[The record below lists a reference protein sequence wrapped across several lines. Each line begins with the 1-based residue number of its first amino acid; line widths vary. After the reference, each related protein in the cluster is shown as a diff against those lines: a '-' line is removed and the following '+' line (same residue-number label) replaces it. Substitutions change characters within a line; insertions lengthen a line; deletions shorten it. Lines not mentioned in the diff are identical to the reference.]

1 MHPNSSC
8 ICSSMKFHWIN
19 NYLDKS
25 CKTSNYD
32 HWHAIILIKVAKL
45 VIMITGMQ
53 FKGHNSVKIQNTYT
67 CKWVFSFL
75 PFSHQF
81 ALVSC
86 FLKKLWQQYL
96 FIWNSSN
103 YVLWRIC
110 WKCKNRFQIKMHE
123 KNFLTFNI
131 LILLILNQE
140 SSLWP

>member
-1 MHPNSSC
+1 MHPAVWSF
-8 ICSSMKFHWIN
+8 IELIF
-19 NYLDKS
+19 
-25 CKTSNYD
+25 
-32 HWHAIILIKVAKL
+32 ILIKVAKL
-45 VIMITGMQ
+45 VILITGMQ

-67 CKWVFSFL
+67 FKWVFSFL

-110 WKCKNRFQIKMHE
+110 WKCKNRFQMKMHE

-131 LILLILNQE
+131 LILSILNQE